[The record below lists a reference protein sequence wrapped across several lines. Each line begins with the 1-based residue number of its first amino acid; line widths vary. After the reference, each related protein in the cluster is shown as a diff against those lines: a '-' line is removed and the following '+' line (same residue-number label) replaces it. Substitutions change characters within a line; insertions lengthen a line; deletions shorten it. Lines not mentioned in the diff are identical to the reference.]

1 MDRAGRRI
9 APMLMAAIT
18 AALMWLL
25 LLGAWPPANA
35 AAGPLPAPAPGA
47 LAP

>member
-1 MDRAGRRI
+1 MDRLSRPI

-18 AALMWLL
+18 AAFLWLL